1 MSADPQAR
9 VASALTAA
17 PLFESLTAAQVS
29 SLAAS
34 MEIRHFERSDVI
46 LTQGDAPGGLHVV
59 CEGAVKISI
68 SNDDGKETLL
78 AIIRPWDLFGEIAA
92 LDGRPRSATVTAIE
106 PTTTAFLARAQL
118 LAFVRANPDFALGLI
133 QTLSSRLRRVDER
146 LEDAHF
152 LDLDTRFARLLLD
165 MAEEQGLAAP
175 GGIAIRLPL
184 TQTEL
189 ASMIGATRVSANRL
203 LGAYQ
208 DAGLIRLERRALVIR
223 NMRALQVRAGR

>member
-1 MSADPQAR
+1 MTPDPSER
-9 VASALTAA
+9 VAAALKDA
-17 PLFESLTAAQVS
+17 PLFESLTSAQVET
-29 SLAAS
+29 LAHS
-34 MEIRHFERSDVI
+34 MEGRHYERGEVI

-68 SNDDGKETLL
+68 ANDEGKETLL
-78 AIIRPWDLFGEIAA
+78 AIFRPWDLFGEIAA
-92 LDGRPRSATVTAIE
+92 LDGQARSASVTAIE
-106 PTTTAFLARAQL
+106 PAATAFLSRSQL
-118 LAFVRANPDFALGLI
+118 LAFVRSNPDFALSLI
-133 QTLSSRLRRVDER
+133 QTLASRLRRVDER
-146 LEDAHF
+146 LEDAYF
-152 LDLDTRFARLLLD
+152 LDLDTRFARLLLNLAD
-165 MAEEQGLAAP
+165 EQGQPAP

-223 NMRALQVRAGR
+223 DSDGLLKRAGR